1 MNKSKD
7 NLYLDY
13 FSSQFLH
20 DSYLSLFENI
30 GTKYPSFAFPLSLKW
45 KRQEHSLLS
54 TTKWTVDNIIHIKYA
69 NKKML
74 TKQPGSI
81 PSTFLVPLL
90 IPQKKLYLV
99 SIIVNKITSKFINLL
114 VN

>member
-1 MNKSKD
+1 
-7 NLYLDY
+7 
-13 FSSQFLH
+13 
-20 DSYLSLFENI
+20 
-30 GTKYPSFAFPLSLKW
+30 
-45 KRQEHSLLS
+45 
-54 TTKWTVDNIIHIKYA
+54 
-69 NKKML
+69 ML

-114 VN
+114 VNWLTTIDTKQSFF